1 MTKGIRATAVVSTM
15 NILRNQKQVT
25 TSKLIILVSV
35 FLIAF
40 GNSAFFSN
48 VLRVYPFNTENSL
61 FLISLAIVFGLF
73 IVILLSLVCYKHT
86 TKPILITVILISSVT
101 AYFMDSYNVV
111 IDDNMIINAIET
123 NYAETMDLISFKFF
137 LYLTLLGI
145 MPSILIYKLD
155 LVRAKQKD
163 EIISRLKLL
172 GFSFAVTISLIL
184 VFGNFY
190 ASFAREHKLLRYYA
204 NPTYYIYSAG
214 KYIGNYSDVGPTH
227 LTTIGLDAKTPAV
240 DNDRELIVFVVGETA
255 RADHFSLNGYKKKT
269 NPYLEK
275 QRVLSF
281 KNVRSCGTATAES
294 VPCMFSVYN
303 RDDFTRTKAK
313 TTENL
318 LDVLQRAGV
327 NVVWLD
333 NNSDSKGVALRVPY
347 EDYRTPDRNPVCDSE
362 CRDEGMLTRLQSYID
377 KPGQGDIFI
386 VLHQMGNHGPAYYK
400 RYPPQFEKFSPACKS
415 NQLENCNIGEINNA
429 YDNSILYTDYFLSKV
444 IELLKKNSNQ
454 FEAAL
459 FYVSDHGESLGKY
472 GLYLHGLPYMIAPE
486 AQKRVPMI
494 MWFSDSIEEEVN
506 LRLLKTKINNQYSHD
521 NIFHTVLGLF
531 EINTAEYDKSLDII
545 DHEKDTEHHVLA
557 EFQSIQRPV
566 IR

>member
-1 MTKGIRATAVVSTM
+1 M
-15 NILRNQKQVT
+15 NIFRNPKQVT

-61 FLISLAIVFGLF
+61 FLISLAIVFGSF

-86 TKPILITVILISSVT
+86 TKPFLITVILISSVT

-111 IDDNMIINAIET
+111 IDDNMISNAIET
-123 NYAETMDLISFKFF
+123 NYAETLDLLSFKFF

-145 MPSILIYKLD
+145 APSILIYKLD
-155 LVRAKQKD
+155 IAYAKPGN

-172 GFSFAVTISLIL
+172 GFSFTVTISLIL

-190 ASFAREHKLLRYYA
+190 ASFVREHKLLRYYA

-214 KYIGNYSDVGPTH
+214 KYVSSYSDDGSKH
-227 LTTIGLDAKTPAV
+227 LAAIGTDARTPAA
-240 DNDRELIVFVVGETA
+240 DSDRELIVFVVGETA
-255 RADHFSLNGYKKKT
+255 RADHFSLNGYERKT

-275 QRVLSF
+275 QQVLSF
-281 KNVRSCGTATAES
+281 KNIRSCGTATAES

-318 LDVLQRAGV
+318 LDVLQHAGV
-327 NVVWLD
+327 NVIWLD
-333 NNSDSKGVALRVPY
+333 NNSDSKGVALRVPH

-429 YDNSILYTDYFLSKV
+429 YDNAILYTDYFLSKV
-444 IELLKKNSNQ
+444 IELLKKNSSQ

-472 GLYLHGLPYMIAPE
+472 GLYLHGLPYVIAPE

-494 MWFSDSIEEEVN
+494 MWFSDSIEEEIN
-506 LRLLKTKINNQYSHD
+506 LRLLKTKTDNQYSHD

-531 EINTAEYDKSLDII
+531 EIDTAAYDQSLDII
-545 DHEKDTEHHVLA
+545 DHNKDTEHPVLT
-557 EFQSIQRPV
+557 EFQSTQRPV